1 MITAK
6 QQAKA
11 LLILRERERRSTQ
24 DFYGLYA
31 DLHPNYDLPLHLD
44 PFVQR
49 IERIAK
55 GEAVHAATSCPPQ
68 HGKTVSAETALVY
81 MRCKRPGTEN
91 LYATYSQSRANSVS
105 RATQR
110 LMKIAGYGIRGNI
123 AEWWCDDTV
132 FRFAGLHGG
141 VNGVPV
147 SGVAIIDDSIKDM
160 SDALSEVIREDVS
173 TTFKSTVLTRVHPG
187 ASILAIATR
196 WHREDLVGELVRDH
210 NYEEVNLP
218 AINEVTGEALW
229 PERRPLD
236 WLGERRAECSEFVWS
251 ALYMGNPRAKGTEVF
266 RDTTT
271 YASLPPTLR
280 IGIGID
286 FAYST
291 KSSADYSVAVILG
304 EYAGQY
310 YLLDVRRVQQEATVF
325 GKMLRS
331 LQMMY
336 PQAQLFSYI
345 GGQEGGIVDLMR
357 VTLGVNIHGERA
369 VADKFARAQPASV
382 LWNTGRL
389 LVPDTRSMERKQR
402 GDCEAWLNPFLS
414 EIAGFTGQGD
424 RHDDQVDALAGA
436 VAALSQ
442 PVNRRNLANLLPR

>member
-31 DLHPNYDLPLHLD
+31 DIHSGYDAPLHLD
-44 PFVQR
+44 PIVQQ
-49 IERIAK
+49 IERIAR
-55 GEAVHAATSCPPQ
+55 GEEVHSANSCPPQ
-68 HGKTVSAETALVY
+68 HGKTVVAESALVY
-81 MRCKRPGTEN
+81 IHCKRPGTEN
-91 LYATYSQSRANSVS
+91 LYATYSQSRANTISK
-105 RATQR
+105 ATQR
-110 LMKIAGYGIRGNI
+110 LFKIAGFGVRGHLG
-123 AEWWCDDTV
+123 EWRVDDTV
-132 FRFAGLHGG
+132 FRFAGMHGG
-141 VNGVPV
+141 ITGNPV
-147 SGVAIIDDSIKDM
+147 TGVAIIDDSIKDM
-160 SDALSEVIREDVS
+160 ADALSEVVREDIS
-173 TTFKSTVLTRVHPG
+173 MTFKSAVLTRVHPG
-187 ASILAIATR
+187 ASVMGIGTR
-196 WHREDLVGELVRDH
+196 WHREDLNGELVRDH
-210 NYEEVNLP
+210 GYEEVNLP
-218 AINEVTGEALW
+218 AINDAGEALW

-236 WLGERRAECSEFVWS
+236 WLGERRHGLSEFVWQ